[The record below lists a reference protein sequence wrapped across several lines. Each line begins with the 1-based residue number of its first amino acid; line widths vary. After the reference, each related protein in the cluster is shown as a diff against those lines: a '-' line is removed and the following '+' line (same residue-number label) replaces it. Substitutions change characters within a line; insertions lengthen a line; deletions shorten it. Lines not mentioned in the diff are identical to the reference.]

1 LAGLA
6 QALGQDFG
14 WHTVADVWA
23 DIKKEVPTH
32 AEVDLD
38 ALEQRTPPSTLQY
51 ESAFAKM
58 SAPAVVAGPGA
69 GYPKGYRSGAPFHTG
84 QSWPLSW
91 ELRAFEAKQRPGL
104 IPAPASSDG
113 ESMKWTEVIATRPV
127 EAGKY
132 ALYSG
137 RLLYD
142 DGAMVSKS
150 ALLRGL
156 AKKPFVEMND
166 EDVKELGLNDGD
178 EVVLTADGFEATC
191 RLAIAD
197 IAKGTVFVPY
207 DQPGL
212 RANELIRDV
221 DPTVEVRGK

>member
-1 LAGLA
+1 
-6 QALGQDFG
+6 
-14 WHTVADVWA
+14 VWA

-32 AEVDLD
+32 AGVDLD

-58 SAPAVVAGPGA
+58 SVAPAVVAGPGA

-104 IPAPASSDG
+104 IPAPVSASDG
-113 ESMKWTEVIATRPV
+113 AIERAEVIASRPV

-156 AKKPFVEMND
+156 SKKPFVEMND

-178 EVVLTADGFEATC
+178 EVVLTCDGVQATC
-191 RLAIAD
+191 RLTIAD
-197 IAKGTVFVPY
+197 ISRGAVFVPY
-207 DQPGL
+207 DQAGL
-212 RANELIRDV
+212 RANELIRDI
-221 DPTVEVRGK
+221 DPTVQVTRE